1 MIRYFY
7 RVEFSYYENE
17 HSNGSLDLGIFST
30 KKKAEE
36 KIRRSVNLTGFNK
49 YGIDNF
55 KIIKFGVNFD
65 VAPEDKSKAIFYSIV
80 LEYEI
85 KNGEYYDDYYVYY
98 GYVCSMEKA
107 LARVEDLKKHDP
119 YAKKYPDNIEIIE
132 EIVDLWTA
140 WSEGFVSWYDD

>member
-1 MIRYFY
+1 M
-7 RVEFSYYENE
+7 
-17 HSNGSLDLGIFST
+17 
-30 KKKAEE
+30 
-36 KIRRSVNLTGFNK
+36 TGFNK

-65 VAPEDKSKAIFYSIV
+65 VVPEDKSKAIFYFIE

-107 LARVEDLKKHDP
+107 LARVEYLKKHDP
-119 YAKKYPDNIEIIE
+119 DAKKYPDNIEIIE
-132 EIVDLWTA
+132 ERVDLWTA